1 MAMAVSA
8 WPHFMAS
15 ELKSIK
21 PDTRMNGIFK
31 ASSGS
36 PITINSSSAG
46 WSETVNTNRLERPD
60 LAPGATNNPVH
71 GVSRGCTGGPPAGIK
86 LGTPDLWLDPCAF
99 TVSALGFLG
108 NLGRNTVSGP
118 NRVALDYS
126 LMKNTGIP
134 SISEQFRIQF
144 RAEFFNVA
152 NHPNFGLPS
161 LRLVDNR
168 GNYDRR
174 AGVITSTANG
184 VTARQIQFG
193 LKFLW

>member
-86 LGTPDLWLDPCAF
+86 LGTPDLWFDPCAF

-134 SISEQFRIQF
+134 SISEQFR
-144 RAEFFNVA
+144 
-152 NHPNFGLPS
+152 
-161 LRLVDNR
+161 
-168 GNYDRR
+168 
-174 AGVITSTANG
+174 
-184 VTARQIQFG
+184 
-193 LKFLW
+193 

>member
-8 WPHFMAS
+8 WPYFMAS

-134 SISEQFRIQF
+134 SIQSNSEFSSAPNSSTLQTIRTSDC
-144 RAEFFNVA
+144 RACVWLITVEITIAV
-152 NHPNFGLPS
+152 
-161 LRLVDNR
+161 
-168 GNYDRR
+168 R
-174 AGVITSTANG
+174 A
-184 VTARQIQFG
+184 
-193 LKFLW
+193 